1 MTPLREQG
9 QDAGDPGAPRTER
22 VADAEGEHDSTRSPA
37 QQAVIN
43 EEEAFESGEE
53 NPS

>member
-1 MTPLREQG
+1 MTQRQQGSSGDDAAALRS
-9 QDAGDPGAPRTER
+9 DR
-22 VADAEGEHDSTRSPA
+22 VADAESEHEPDRTSA
-37 QQAVIN
+37 QQATVN